1 MFCPLSGSRSRYT
14 GDRPGRISDERL
26 DAASLKSDR
35 QQSQACSFTL
45 EEYARETQSRF
56 AEQLLV
62 NWDRE
67 IGRFWQV
74 VPKEM
79 LTRLP
84 EPLKA
89 ERRAAEAGDD

>member
-1 MFCPLSGSRSRYT
+1 MRRVAPARRLVRSQ
-14 GDRPGRISDERL
+14 DEPR
-26 DAASLKSDR
+26 SP
-35 QQSQACSFTL
+35 TP
-45 EEYARETQSRF
+45 SRF

-67 IGRFWQV
+67 VGRFWQV

-84 EPLKA
+84 APLKA
-89 ERRAAEAGDD
+89 EQRAAEAGDD